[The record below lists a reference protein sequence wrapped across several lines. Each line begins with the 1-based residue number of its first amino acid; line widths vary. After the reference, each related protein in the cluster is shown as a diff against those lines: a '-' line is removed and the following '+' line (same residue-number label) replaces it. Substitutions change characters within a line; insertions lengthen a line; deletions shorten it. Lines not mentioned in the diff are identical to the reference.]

1 MFLLEK
7 NYSNIFNKNLI
18 ALFKILINKGDE
30 ARLVGGCVRN
40 YILNKEINDYDIATI
55 YTPNELEQILTK
67 NNIAFLTVGKK
78 FGTITALYRG
88 EKYEITTLRKDIKTD
103 GRHAIVEFTRDYKED
118 AKRRDFAFNA
128 MYIDFN
134 GKLYDYFNGLED
146 LINNN
151 ISFIGDAQ
159 KRIDE
164 DNLRILRFFRFYGS
178 YCFSSNYND
187 LSICKKNKNKI
198 KNLSLERISDEIHK
212 AMLSDS
218 FLDILT
224 IMQNNDILQDI
235 FKTYIN
241 FNNLELFFYI
251 RKNLNFHYNHLF
263 IIALI
268 LSNNKINYELLLTK
282 KEKKYINTI
291 LQNIPKI
298 INKFEIKKL
307 LFNLKDK
314 LLVKNIIIIYFCNNY
329 KNFKII
335 EKNLKLVDKLN
346 IPALEINGDDL
357 KNNNFNINKYE
368 YKKLLEQAKNI
379 FVSSNFKIKKEK
391 IIKKLLKVNNK
402 KEHK

>member
-187 LSICKKNKNKI
+187 LSICKKNKKKI

-268 LSNNKINYELLLTK
+268 LSNNKINYELLLSK

-391 IIKKLLKVNNK
+391 IIKKLLKANNK

>member
-40 YILNKEINDYDIATI
+40 YILSKEINDYDIATI
-55 YTPNELEQILTK
+55 YTPDELEQILTK

-187 LSICKKNKNKI
+187 LSICKKNKKKI

-268 LSNNKINYELLLTK
+268 LSNNKINYELLLSK

-368 YKKLLEQAKNI
+368 YKKLLEEAKNI

-391 IIKKLLKVNNK
+391 IIKKLLKANNK

>member
-187 LSICKKNKNKI
+187 LSICKKNKKKI

-268 LSNNKINYELLLTK
+268 LSNNKINYELLLSK

-379 FVSSNFKIKKEK
+379 FIGSNFKIKKEK